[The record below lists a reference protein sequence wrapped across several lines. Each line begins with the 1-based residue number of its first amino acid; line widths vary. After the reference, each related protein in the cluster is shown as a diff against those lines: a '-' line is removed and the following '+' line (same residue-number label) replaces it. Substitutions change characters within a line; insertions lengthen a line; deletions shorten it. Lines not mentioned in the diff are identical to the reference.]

1 MENTI
6 SLKEQAAK
14 LKEDAQRAKASLNEK
29 TIADIVQKRIDELV
43 KNGCLDIP
51 KDYSVGNAISSAW
64 LILQRTVDKAKQP
77 VLQVC
82 SQASIA
88 NALLDM
94 AILGLSPSKDQG
106 YFIAYGKE
114 LTWFTSYFGYQA
126 AVSRLKLSEG
136 LPVANVIYDGDNVTL
151 GENDAGEEAILEHER
166 SWANKVKGVINGAYA
181 DIKYDGKTRSAVMTM
196 QEIKEAWSMSQTHKD
211 HTQFTG
217 EYAKRT
223 VINRLLK
230 GILKTSTDQDLL
242 AETLIKTEQ
251 EHYEFDNTSVIET
264 VKQSALEETGSE
276 PIPEDIQD
284 SEAVGVPITDP
295 ELIAEGQQSLFNSG
309 QEQSKQQTTPAVDT
323 QRAETKKR
331 PF

>member
-1 MENTI
+1 
-6 SLKEQAAK
+6 
-14 LKEDAQRAKASLNEK
+14 
-29 TIADIVQKRIDELV
+29 
-43 KNGCLDIP
+43 
-51 KDYSVGNAISSAW
+51 
-64 LILQRTVDKAKQP
+64 
-77 VLQVC
+77 
-82 SQASIA
+82 
-88 NALLDM
+88 
-94 AILGLSPSKDQG
+94 
-106 YFIAYGKE
+106 
-114 LTWFTSYFGYQA
+114 
-126 AVSRLKLSEG
+126 
-136 LPVANVIYDGDNVTL
+136 VANVIYDGDNVTL

-284 SEAVGVPITDP
+284 SEAVGVPIADP

>member
-1 MENTI
+1 MGNEQKQAVAITEK
-6 SLKEQAAK
+6 SLADTVQNRIKGLVDQG
-14 LKEDAQRAKASLNEK
+14 RLN
-29 TIADIVQKRIDELV
+29 
-43 KNGCLDIP
+43 IP
-51 KDYSVGNAISSAW
+51 QDYSVGNAISSAW

-82 SQASIA
+82 TQASVA

-151 GENDAGEEAILEHER
+151 GENDSGEEAILEHER
-166 SWANKVKGVINGAYA
+166 SWANKVKGVIVGAYA

-196 QEIKEAWSMSQTHKD
+196 QEIKEAWSKSPTDKNHE
-211 HTQFTG
+211 QFTG
-217 EYAKRT
+217 EFAKRT

-251 EHYEFDNTSVIET
+251 DHFDFGNGKVIES
-264 VKQSALEETGSE
+264 VKQEAIEETGSKD
-276 PIPEDIQD
+276 IPEDAK
-284 SEAVGVPITDP
+284 EPEMEEVPIVDP
-295 ELIAEGQQSLFNSG
+295 TPPAPEKQPTLFNQG
-309 QEQSKQQTTPAVDT
+309 PVNAKQQEATNIDPQKA
-323 QRAETKKR
+323 AFEEAKKR